1 MLRLLSLALALGQV
15 HGGVVARVDSSA
27 SSLEGMSSLL
37 ERDAA
42 DLPTY
47 KPEEAFDYNKWTPDS
62 ALYEGLPMMDKQ
74 VEVDGKTL
82 TYQDFNIS
90 ALTTEQ
96 FKEHYMS
103 LPEYFDSEGKFV
115 PTDDEVKAYQASMV
129 ALASNPDA
137 DIHVPAS
144 HVSKRAFPDMCF
156 YDDRLRC
163 SSSCT
168 NYVYRGVR
176 QSFNNNVYGNYHYVS
191 DPQCGVGSITKTVSV
206 THTSGV
212 SISGTA
218 LIPIFG
224 GKNTWTKAASTF
236 LSTFGLSI
244 GHTHDSVT
252 TAISYSGLCGAFNVC
267 FLWER
272 PHFSVDKGVIVT
284 QYIDA
289 NSKRA
294 CKAPTVTPYQVH
306 AVHTATDAGG
316 ANAHGLCYSMGYH
329 GCGGRVTASNKMIR
343 CPNNY

>member
-1 MLRLLSLALALGQV
+1 
-15 HGGVVARVDSSA
+15 
-27 SSLEGMSSLL
+27 MSSLL

-74 VEVDGKTL
+74 VQVDGKTL

-103 LPEYFDSEGKFV
+103 LPEYFDSEGRFV
-115 PTDDEVKAYQASMV
+115 PTDDEAKAYQASMV

-144 HVSKRAFPDMCF
+144 HVSKRAFPDICF

-176 QSFNNNVYGNYHYVS
+176 QSFNNNVYGYYHYVS
-191 DPQCGVGSITKTVSV
+191 DPQCGITKTVSV

-212 SISGTA
+212 TISGTA
-218 LIPIFG
+218 DIPMFG

-244 GHTHDSVT
+244 GHTPDSVT
-252 TAISYSGLCGAFNVC
+252 TGISYAGTCGPINVC

-284 QYIDA
+284 QP
-289 NSKRA
+289 
-294 CKAPTVTPYQVH
+294 PTVTPYEVH

-316 ANAHGLCYSMGYH
+316 ASAHGLCYSMGYH
-329 GCGGRVTASNKMIR
+329 GCGSRVTASNQMIR